1 MSLYK
6 TLFQLSLCMM
16 VIFGGTFV
24 LKYVKTGEVFVDQFS
39 GFFIG
44 LVLFFSLLFWK
55 VYDKKRT

>member
-1 MSLYK
+1 
-6 TLFQLSLCMM
+6 M

-44 LVLFFSLLFWK
+44 LVLFFHCFFGRFMIRK
-55 VYDKKRT
+55 EREERR